1 MRKINEIEVVTF
13 LYTFYFSSTL
23 FLAPNLFNR
32 ETSELYRA
40 LMQIVETQQSWVYI
54 SLGVSIIYI
63 ISFSF
68 DYYLISALANAIGG
82 LFLASIGI
90 TYLFTYPNIGSGI
103 FLLLALACFFK
114 VYKLS
119 NNHEEKKFQKYKV
132 D

>member
-1 MRKINEIEVVTF
+1 MRKINEVEVVTF
-13 LYTFYFSSTL
+13 LYTLYFSSTL
-23 FLAPNLFNR
+23 FLAPNLFDR
-32 ETSELYRA
+32 DTSELYSA
-40 LMQIVETQQSWVYI
+40 LMQIVETQQFWVYI
-54 SLGVSIIYI
+54 SLGVSIVYI
-63 ISFSF
+63 VSFFF
-68 DYYLISALANAIGG
+68 DYYLMAALANAIGG
-82 LFLASIGI
+82 LFLSSIGI

>member
-1 MRKINEIEVVTF
+1 MRKINEVEVVTF
-13 LYTFYFSSTL
+13 LYTLYFSSTL
-23 FLAPNLFNR
+23 FLAPNLFDR
-32 ETSELYRA
+32 DTSELYRA
-40 LMQIVETQQSWVYI
+40 LMQIVQTQQFWVYI

-63 ISFSF
+63 ISFFF
-68 DYYLISALANAIGG
+68 DYYLMAALANAVGG

-90 TYLFTYPNIGSGI
+90 TYLFVYPNIGSGI

-119 NNHEEKKFQKYKV
+119 NIHEDKKFQKYKV

>member
-13 LYTFYFSSTL
+13 LYTLYFSSTL
-23 FLAPNLFNR
+23 FLAPNLFKR

-40 LMQIVETQQSWVYI
+40 LMQIVETQQFWVYI

-63 ISFSF
+63 ISFFF
-68 DYYLISALANAIGG
+68 DYYLIAALANAIGG

-119 NNHEEKKFQKYKV
+119 NNHEDKKFQRYKV
-132 D
+132 K